1 MPRLTSKLPSYRLHK
16 PSGRAIVTLDSRDH
30 YLGEHGSLESFEK
43 YKKLLAEWIAKRDE
57 PLGLLSLDDP
67 VPEDLRLDELLL
79 SYLEFAKGYYVKNG
93 KPTGEFTNMKH
104 AVKPLADLY
113 SGHRVSQFGPRH
125 LKSAREAMIRADLSR
140 KVVNARVNR
149 IRRIF
154 KWGVENQLVEPAVLQ
169 ALQAVPPLKR
179 GRSEARETDRVKPV
193 PEAYVGAVLPLVTRQ
208 VRAMIQLQ
216 ELTGMRPG
224 EVVIMRGCDLDTSGR
239 IWEYRP
245 ASHKT
250 EHHGI
255 DRVIFIGP
263 KAQAI
268 IKPFLGIK
276 LEAFLFSPRQAIE
289 EKRKRER
296 RRERQK
302 RRKSRPRKF
311 PGEHYT
317 AQSYTHAIHD
327 ACKKAEIP
335 CWGPNRLRH
344 NAATF
349 LRKQYGIEAARVI
362 LGHTSAAVTEI
373 YTEVD
378 KRKAA
383 DIMAQVG

>member
-1 MPRLTSKLPSYRLHK
+1 
-16 PSGRAIVTLDSRDH
+16 
-30 YLGEHGSLESFEK
+30 
-43 YKKLLAEWIAKRDE
+43 
-57 PLGLLSLDDP
+57 
-67 VPEDLRLDELLL
+67 
-79 SYLEFAKGYYVKNG
+79 
-93 KPTGEFTNMKH
+93 
-104 AVKPLADLY
+104 
-113 SGHRVSQFGPRH
+113 
-125 LKSAREAMIRADLSR
+125 
-140 KVVNARVNR
+140 
-149 IRRIF
+149 
-154 KWGVENQLVEPAVLQ
+154 
-169 ALQAVPPLKR
+169 
-179 GRSEARETDRVKPV
+179 
-193 PEAYVGAVLPLVTRQ
+193 
-208 VRAMIQLQ
+208 
-216 ELTGMRPG
+216 
-224 EVVIMRGCDLDTSGR
+224 MRGCDLDTSGR

-268 IKPFLGIK
+268 IKPFLGTK
-276 LEAFLFSPRQAIE
+276 LESFLFSPRQAIE

-317 AQSYTHAIHD
+317 AQSFTHAIHD
-327 ACKKAEIP
+327 ACKKAEVP

-362 LGHTSAAVTEI
+362 LGHTSTAITEI
-373 YTEVD
+373 YAELD
-378 KRKAA
+378 QKKAA